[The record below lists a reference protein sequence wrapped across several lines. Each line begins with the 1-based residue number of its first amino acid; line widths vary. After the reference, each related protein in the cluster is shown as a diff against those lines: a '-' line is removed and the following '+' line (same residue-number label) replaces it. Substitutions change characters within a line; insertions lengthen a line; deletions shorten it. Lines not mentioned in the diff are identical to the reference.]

1 MRNADARVPARF
13 RRRTLLSAVALLA
26 LPPAA
31 CAQAEVDCV
40 VERVSDGDSITCG
53 GERVRLLSIDA
64 PELDQEPFGRAAQ
77 AFLQAVLPVG
87 ARARLELDV
96 ERRDQH
102 GRLLAYV
109 FRGDGQMVNRM
120 MARQGFAL
128 AYVLPPNLRH
138 VRAIRAAADS
148 ARAGRFGLWA
158 IDAFECAPADH
169 RAGRCD

>member
-1 MRNADARVPARF
+1 VSRATR
-13 RRRTLLSAVALLA
+13 ALLA
-26 LPPAA
+26 AGVLAWPPTA
-31 CAQAEVDCV
+31 CAQPEIECV

-77 AFLQAVLPVG
+77 AFLEALLPVG
-87 ARARLELDV
+87 SRARLRLDL

-109 FRGDGQMVNRM
+109 YLPDGRMANRM

-128 AYVLPPNLRH
+128 PFVLPPNLRH
-138 VRAIRAAADS
+138 VREIRAAADS
-148 ARAGRFGLWA
+148 ARAGELGLWA
-158 IDAFECAPADH
+158 VDAFACAPADH
-169 RAGRCD
+169 RAGRCP